1 MVDVVA
7 RRVSIAGDI
16 PIVEEAHASAVS
28 WPAIAAGAVATA
40 ALTLVLLAFGAGMG
54 FAVVSPWPHS
64 GVSAGTFGIG
74 AGLYLIVVAMM
85 ASSIGGYIAGRLR
98 TNWVGVHGDE
108 VHFRDTAHG
117 LLAWAFATLLGA
129 AVLASTAATIIGAA
143 SSGAAQVAGAATQ
156 SAGPADDVLDRLLR
170 VDPAVPRPPQGTPV
184 SRAELLRLLTPQV
197 TGKTEMA
204 AGDRQYMTQVIAART
219 GLSQADAEKRL
230 TEVVTQARA
239 AADTARKAALALSLW
254 LTASLLMGALAA
266 GLAATEGGRLRQAAR
281 GY

>member
-1 MVDVVA
+1 MVDVAVRNLSLEHA
-7 RRVSIAGDI
+7 AVTEA
-16 PIVEEAHASAVS
+16 AHASAVS
-28 WPAIAAGAVATA
+28 WPAIAAGGVASA
-40 ALTLVLLAFGAGMG
+40 ALTLVLLAFGTGMG
-54 FAVVSPWPHS
+54 FAVVSPWPSS
-64 GVSAGTFGIG
+64 GVSATTFGIG

-108 VHFRDTAHG
+108 VYFRDTAHG
-117 LLAWAFATLLGA
+117 LLAWAFATVLGA
-129 AVLASTAATIIGAA
+129 AVLASTAASIIGAA
-143 SSGAAQVAGAATQ
+143 SSGAAQVAGMAVQ
-156 SAGPADDVLDRLLR
+156 NAGPADDVLDRLLR
-170 VDPAVPRPPQGTPV
+170 VDPAAPRAPQGAPI

-204 AGDRQYMTQVIAART
+204 APDRQYVVQVIAART

-230 TEVVTQARA
+230 NEVVVQART
-239 AADTARKAALALSLW
+239 AADTARKAALGLALW
-254 LTASLLMGALAA
+254 LTASLLMGALSA

>member
-1 MVDVVA
+1 MVDVAVRNLSLEHA
-7 RRVSIAGDI
+7 AVTEA
-16 PIVEEAHASAVS
+16 AHASAVS
-28 WPAIAAGAVATA
+28 WPAIAAGGVASA
-40 ALTLVLLAFGAGMG
+40 ALTLVLLAFGTGMG
-54 FAVVSPWPHS
+54 FAVVSPWPSS
-64 GVSAGTFGIG
+64 GVSATTFGIG

-108 VHFRDTAHG
+108 VYFRDTAHG
-117 LLAWAFATLLGA
+117 LLAWAFATVLGA
-129 AVLASTAATIIGAA
+129 AVLASTAASIIGAA
-143 SSGAAQVAGAATQ
+143 SSGAAQVAGMAVQ
-156 SAGPADDVLDRLLR
+156 NAGPADDVLDRLLR
-170 VDPAVPRPPQGTPV
+170 VDPAAPRAPQGAPV

-204 AGDRQYMTQVIAART
+204 APDRQYVVQVIAART

-230 TEVVTQARA
+230 NEVVVQART
-239 AADTARKAALALSLW
+239 AADTARKAALGLALW
-254 LTASLLMGALAA
+254 LTASLLMGALSA